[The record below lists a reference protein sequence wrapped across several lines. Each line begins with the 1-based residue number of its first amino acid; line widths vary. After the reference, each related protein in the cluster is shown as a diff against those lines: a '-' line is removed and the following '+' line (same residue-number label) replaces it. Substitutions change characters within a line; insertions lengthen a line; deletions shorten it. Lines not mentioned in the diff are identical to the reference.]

1 MPLTIGTCPPERI
14 KVVIADDC
22 PAMREGLAHLLA
34 DECDFAMVNSAATA
48 AELRSIIA
56 RQPPHVLVM
65 DLMLG
70 DADGLVLLKDL
81 VLLAPKLAIVV
92 FTQQPADVYAERCLR
107 AGARAF
113 VAKRDSVHALF
124 QAIREAAAGGIVMPA
139 GITNRLMGAPVNGDQ
154 AATGVAASLT
164 NRELQVFRLVGQVQ
178 PTRLIAQKLGVSV
191 KTVETHREN
200 IKNKLDLNSHA
211 ELVARAAQWLREN
224 GDS

>member
-1 MPLTIGTCPPERI
+1 MPLTIGTCPPERL

-22 PAMREGLAHLLA
+22 PAMRKGLAHLLA
-34 DECDFAMVNSAATA
+34 DECDFALINSAATS
-48 AELRSIIA
+48 AELRAVVA

-70 DADGLVLLKDL
+70 DADGLALLKDL
-81 VLLAPKLAIVV
+81 LVLAPKLAIVV

-113 VAKRDSVHALF
+113 MAKRDSVHALF
-124 QAIREAAAGGIVMPA
+124 MAIREAAAGGMVMPP
-139 GITNRLMGAPVNGDQ
+139 GISSRMMGAPVNGDQ
-154 AATGVAASLT
+154 AATGVASSLT
-164 NRELQVFRLVGQVQ
+164 NRELQVLRMVGQVQ

-191 KTVETHREN
+191 KTVETHREH
-200 IKNKLDLNSHA
+200 IKNKLGLDTHA

-224 GDS
+224 GGS